1 MPIMPDP
8 WQHLQELH
16 LITRKIIKKKI
27 KMYKLWKPQFNLV
40 IWGKS
45 LFTHVNSAASVC
57 AFHSLDEKYLDSL
70 LAKENPFAWL
80 IIWVS
85 DGVGRIFRF

>member
-1 MPIMPDP
+1 
-8 WQHLQELH
+8 
-16 LITRKIIKKKI
+16 
-27 KMYKLWKPQFNLV
+27 MYKLWKLHFNLV

-45 LFTHVNSAASVC
+45 LLTHVNSAALVR
-57 AFHSLDEKYLDSL
+57 AFHLLDEKYLDSL
-70 LAKENPFAWL
+70 LAKEDPFAWL